1 MQIDSILL
9 PFVHTG
15 NETEARQHLN
25 DLIACAV
32 PDIVKITRASRTPE
46 DAFQETAHRVIR
58 QLRQLRAGDRRDV
71 IGDYSR
77 YVRVLASRVVK
88 GQVREKHPLRKS
100 LADSLRHVLN
110 RDPELASWNSNGH
123 RLCGLRT
130 WRERQVPRIPS
141 GRLICLLDAP
151 LTLQDIAPVE
161 TLSHPELLRML
172 FDWLGHPIRFGELVR
187 IVCGLKQIDAT
198 RPRFTVTRDITDPGR
213 RPDHYA
219 EWREF
224 LRALWGQLERLPRL
238 HRLAYLLNFTAADG
252 RLELFLVH
260 NVTTVAQIGA
270 ALQITNEEFARAWE
284 ASPVTAEMRQRA
296 TRCERYGEKFA
307 LLWQLLPL
315 PDAVIAHM
323 LRIDRQKVINLRKA
337 ASARLS
343 REILAAN
350 SRRSASAYR

>member
-15 NETEARQHLN
+15 DETEARKHLN
-25 DLIACAV
+25 DLIARAT
-32 PDIVKITRASRTPE
+32 PDIVKITRASRAPD

-58 QLRQLRAGDRRDV
+58 QLRQIRVGNRNDA
-71 IGDYSR
+71 IGNYSH

-88 GQVREKHPLRKS
+88 GQIREKHPRRKS

-110 RDPELASWNSNGH
+110 RDPLFASWDSHGH
-123 RLCGLRT
+123 RLCGLRL
-130 WRERQVPRIPS
+130 WRERLMPRAAS
-141 GRLICLLDAP
+141 DRLIRLLDAP
-151 LTLQDIAPVE
+151 LAIQDIASLE
-161 TLSHPELLRML
+161 NLSHPELLRIL

-187 IVCGLKQIDAT
+187 IVCGLKQIDGMK
-198 RPRFTVTRDITDPGR
+198 PRFTVYGDITDPAR

-224 LRALWGQLERLPRL
+224 LRTLWGQLERLPRL

-252 RLELFLVH
+252 RLELFPVH
-260 NVTTVAQIGA
+260 KVATIAQIGA

-284 ASPVTAEMRQRA
+284 AIPLT

-337 ASARLS
+337 AGARLS
-343 REILAAN
+343 REIAAAN
-350 SRRSASAYR
+350 S

>member
-15 NETEARQHLN
+15 DETEARQHLN
-25 DLIACAV
+25 DLIAYAA
-32 PDIVKITRASRTPE
+32 PDIVKITRASRAPE

-58 QLRQLRAGDRRDV
+58 QLRQLRAGSRSDV
-71 IGDYSR
+71 IGNYSH
-77 YVRVLASRVVK
+77 YVRVLASHVVK
-88 GQVREKHPLRKS
+88 GQVREKHPMRKS

-110 RDPELASWNSNGH
+110 RDPRLASWDSNGH
-123 RLCGLRT
+123 RLCGLGA
-130 WRERQVPRIPS
+130 WRERQLPRVSS
-141 GRLICLLDAP
+141 GRLIRLLDAP
-151 LTLQDIAPVE
+151 LTVQDIAPVE
-161 TLSHPELLRML
+161 TLGHPELLRIL
-172 FDWLGHPIRFGELVR
+172 FNWLGHPIRFDELIK
-187 IVCGLKQIDAT
+187 IVCGLKQIDSIE
-198 RPRFTVTRDITDPGR
+198 PRFTVNRDITDPAR

-224 LRALWGQLERLPRL
+224 LQTLWAQLERLPRL

-252 RLELFLVH
+252 HLELFWAH
-260 NVTTVAQIGA
+260 KVATIGQIGA
-270 ALQITNEEFARAWE
+270 ALQITNGEFARAWE
-284 ASPVTAEMRQRA
+284 AISLTAEMQRRS
-296 TRCERYGEKFA
+296 TRCERYNEKFA

-350 SRRSASAYR
+350 S